1 MYVFSK
7 IFAAFDES
15 LSPAPPPPPE
25 NPSHPTKIGTD
36 RGGGAG
42 VVRSLTRAAQSAL
55 NCQTVKT

>member
-7 IFAAFDES
+7 IFAAFDEKFVS
-15 LSPAPPPPPE
+15 CSPPPE